1 MARPPQP
8 VTLELTLRVTYE
20 PSYMPVEALQSVL
33 SLGVCRGVGHG
44 MLGADTE
51 LSVDD
56 WSYTIKRILL

>member
-1 MARPPQP
+1 

-20 PSYMPVEALQSVL
+20 PSYMPIEALKNVL

-51 LSVDD
+51 LTVED
-56 WSYTIKRILL
+56 WTYTINRILL